1 MNSVL
6 TLKTR
11 LQPDFNRPINID
23 VPVFQ
28 AGAFDFHTTY
38 TPLPTFT
45 TGVADVPEPT
55 RTPTY
60 YIDVCPKLK
69 AQGQTLPLN
78 SLSIFSLISKFMGE
92 YPTQWEKHLTG
103 IAERGYNM
111 VHFTPLNLRGDSN
124 SPYSIA
130 DQLSF
135 DPQIFPNGEKDI
147 EDLTTKMEQRHGLL
161 SLTDV
166 VWNHTANN
174 SEWLQDH
181 PEAGYSVKTAPH
193 LEPALRLDTEL
204 LNFSNAMGSLGYPT
218 DLKSTDDLL
227 KVMEGVKKHCI
238 AKCKLWEFYVC
249 DVEKDCAAGLQ
260 SWKEGMASL
269 RQCRS
274 IN

>member
-1 MNSVL
+1 ML
-6 TLKTR
+6 ETHR
-11 LQPDFNRPINID
+11 LVPDFNRSIQID

-38 TPLPTFT
+38 TPLPEFSTAP
-45 TGVADVPEPT
+45 VVDIPKPT

-60 YIDVCPKLK
+60 YIDISPKLK
-69 AQGQTLPLN
+69 VGGQALPLK

-92 YPTQWEKHLTG
+92 YPTQWDKHLSG

-135 DPQIFPNGEKDI
+135 DPEMFPNGEKDVA
-147 EDLTTKMEQRHGLL
+147 DLITRMENQYGLL

-181 PEAGYSVKTAPH
+181 PEAGYSIKTAPH
-193 LEPALRLDTEL
+193 LEPALRLDTAL
-204 LNFSNAMGSLGYPT
+204 LQFSNKLAALGYPT
-218 DLKSTDDLL
+218 NLKSADDLL
-227 KVMEGVKKHCI
+227 KIMEGVKKEVI
-238 AKCKLWEFYVC
+238 AKIKLWEFYVC
-249 DVEKDCAAGLQ
+249 DIERDAKEAVK
-260 SWKEGMASL
+260 SWKEGMVFSLLSL
-269 RQCRS
+269 RR
-274 IN
+274 